1 MTSDKHYLAIDLGAE
16 SGRAILGALSN
27 DRIELSEIHR
37 FTTGP
42 VNLPTKY
49 PAGESRNVNDDS
61 SLVWDFVR
69 FWQEIMHCIRNVSQ
83 EVKVTSVGVD
93 TWGVDFALLDK
104 NGLLLSTPFHYR
116 DSRTNGMM
124 EKAFEKL
131 SRERIYEITG
141 IQFMQLNTL
150 YQLYSLVYDDSP
162 LMKIANKF
170 LMIPDL
176 INYWLTGRAVSE
188 FTEATTSQIFDT
200 RQGQWSGEIIQAMGF
215 PQHIFPEIIEP
226 GTIIGPMRA
235 SLTKELGCDLM
246 VVAPPT
252 HDTASAVAAI
262 PAETDDFIWISS
274 GTWSIIGTNMTEP
287 VINAQSY
294 ASNFTNEGGV
304 AGNFRFSKNVTGL
317 WLVQQCRS
325 QWQKEGK
332 DFTYTELTALA
343 KDAPHLK
350 TIIDP
355 DYSEFL
361 HMGSMIEK
369 IIQYCHLTVQPVPEN
384 EGEMIR
390 AVLQGLALR
399 YRYVIEQLEE
409 LSGKK
414 TKTIHIVGGGTKNK
428 LLNQFTADALG
439 RKVIT
444 GPIEAT
450 ATGNIIV
457 QAIAMGDIHNWQ
469 EGVSII
475 KNSFDIQ
482 TYLPGDRS
490 DWEIAYER
498 FKKNLNKITL
508 AF

>member
-1 MTSDKHYLAIDLGAE
+1 MTPKKHYLAIDLGAE
-16 SGRAILGALSN
+16 SGRGILGTLSSGH
-27 DRIELSEIHR
+27 IELAEIHR
-37 FTTGP
+37 FETGP
-42 VNLPTKY
+42 VSLPTKY

-93 TWGVDFALLDK
+93 AWGVDFALLDK

-162 LMKIANKF
+162 LLKITDKF

-235 SLTKELGCDLM
+235 CLTKELDCDLM

-287 VINAQSY
+287 VINAKSY

-304 AGNFRFSKNVTGL
+304 AGKFRFSKNVTGL

-332 DFTYTELTALA
+332 DYSYTELTALA

-350 TIIDP
+350 TIVDP

-361 HMGSMIEK
+361 HLGNMVEK
-369 IIQYCHLTVQPVPEN
+369 IQQYCRLTGQLIPEN

-482 TYLPGDRS
+482 TYLPGDQS